1 ADCAIAGPGY
11 LIRAVNGVAAPESA
25 GFGGTVLFSPE
36 TSAPARSPGSAA
48 PGTEA
53 PGTGP
58 LLGTPEMDHAV
69 VERRFGGHM
78 SVEPRKLMSEGWT
91 SWQGHVVNGVFP
103 LGRYLGCS
111 RSEEHTSELQSL
123 RHLVCRLLLEKKN
136 GDAGP

>member
-1 ADCAIAGPGY
+1 MVSQRLRVPT
-11 LIRAVNGVAAPESA
+11 S
-25 GFGGTVLFSPE
+25 GGTVLFSPE
-36 TSAPARSPGSAA
+36 SAAPARSPGSAA

-69 VERRFGGHM
+69 VERRFGAHM

-111 RSEEHTSELQSL
+111 NHSGVFLTVSRSEERRVGKE
-123 RHLVCRLLLEKKN
+123 CRSRWAP
-136 GDAGP
+136 DH

>member
-1 ADCAIAGPGY
+1 MVSQRLRVPAAGG
-11 LIRAVNGVAAPESA
+11 AVLS
-25 GFGGTVLFSPE
+25 SPE

-91 SWQGHVVNGVFP
+91 SWQGHVVNGVLP
-103 LGRYLGCS
+103 LGRYLLCS
-111 RSEEHTSELQSL
+111 NHSRVFLTVSAAPPPPE
-123 RHLVCRLLLEKKN
+123 VAVKLLPTTRALAVSPLPRGER
-136 GDAGP
+136 AGGH

>member
-1 ADCAIAGPGY
+1 MVSQRLRVPA
-11 LIRAVNGVAAPESA
+11 S
-25 GFGGTVLFSPE
+25 GGTVLFSPE

-91 SWQGHVVNGVFP
+91 SWQGHVQPSDRKSTRLNSSHRCISYAVFC
-103 LGRYLGCS
+103 L
-111 RSEEHTSELQSL
+111 
-123 RHLVCRLLLEKKN
+123 KKKS
-136 GDAGP
+136 